1 MRYLPVFLDVRG
13 KRALVLGRG
22 EVGERK
28 ADALR
33 RAGAEVVFADA
44 YAPELLDGVVLAIGA
59 EATDAE
65 LEALSADATARAL
78 PVNVVDKPWLCSYIT
93 PAVVD
98 RDPLIVA
105 VGSAGEA
112 PVLARLIRG
121 RIEAMLPPAMSRLAA
136 MLGGLSGELRAKF
149 PTPGPRRRV
158 IERIVGGRAADL
170 VLAGAEEAGLAEMR
184 REIGAGSATPP
195 GLVYLVLAGPGAA
208 DLVTMRAHRLL
219 GEADVIVYDA
229 SVTPEVIDLARRDAD
244 RVAVEADEVGQL
256 STLAAEGKRVIR
268 LGAALDIDGLRAAL
282 VGVTVEIVPGLCPHP
297 GPLPGGEEEGT
308 DYSAAISCGTDR
320 ASSASRPCRW
330 Q

>member
-1 MRYLPVFLDVRG
+1 MRYLPVFLDVQGR
-13 KRALVLGRG
+13 RALVLGRG

-28 ADALR
+28 AEALR
-33 RAGAEVVFADA
+33 RAGAEVVFADS

-59 EATDAE
+59 EASDDE
-65 LEALSADATARAL
+65 LEALSADAKARSL

-112 PVLARLIRG
+112 PVLARLVRS
-121 RIEAMLPPAMSRLAA
+121 RIEAMLPPALSRLAA
-136 MLGGLSGELRAKF
+136 MLGGLSGELRKKF
-149 PTPGPRRRV
+149 PSPGPRRRV

-170 VLAGAEEAGLAEMR
+170 VLAGDEAAGMAEMQREIEAGT
-184 REIGAGSATPP
+184 ATPP
-195 GLVYLVLAGPGAA
+195 GLIYLVLAGPGPA
-208 DLVTMRAHRLL
+208 DLVTIRAHRLL
-219 GEADVIVYDA
+219 GEADIIVHDP

-244 RVAVEADEVGQL
+244 RVAAEPDEVAQL
-256 STLAAEGKRVIR
+256 SGLAAAGKRVVR
-268 LGAALDIDGLRAAL
+268 LGAELDVETLRAAL
-282 VGVTVEIVPGLCPHP
+282 TGVVTEVVPGLC
-297 GPLPGGEEEGT
+297 
-308 DYSAAISCGTDR
+308 YSAATSCGADS